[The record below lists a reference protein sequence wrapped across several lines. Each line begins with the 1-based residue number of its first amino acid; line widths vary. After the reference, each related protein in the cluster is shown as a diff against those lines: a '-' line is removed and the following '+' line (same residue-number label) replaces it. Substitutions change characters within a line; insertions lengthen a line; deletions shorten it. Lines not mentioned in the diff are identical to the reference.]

1 MQKGITPIAT
11 PPPPP
16 YYTCNG
22 RYTDCHIKYDDM
34 KIDKLVRLNSW
45 VSTGQKRFLKKE
57 AKITKKSEAE
67 LVREALYK
75 VYNVK

>member
-1 MQKGITPIAT
+1 
-11 PPPPP
+11 
-16 YYTCNG
+16 
-22 RYTDCHIKYDDM
+22 M